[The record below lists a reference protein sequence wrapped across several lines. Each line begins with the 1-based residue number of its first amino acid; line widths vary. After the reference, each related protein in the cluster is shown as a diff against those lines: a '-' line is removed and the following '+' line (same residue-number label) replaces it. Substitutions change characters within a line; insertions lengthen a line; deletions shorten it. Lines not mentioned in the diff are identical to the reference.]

1 MGVAGGTLMGG
12 WRGAALK
19 DWTFVVEPTATTG
32 TPLTPIYMATV
43 SGTGIT
49 GSIRPEY
56 TGAPLYIDTG
66 GPHLNPAAYTA
77 PPAGEW
83 GDAGRNSITGPAQF
97 SLDVSMAR
105 TFRVTDRWN
114 ADLRFDSSNA
124 LNRVTYPSW
133 STNVTSSQFGLPLSA
148 NAMRAMQVTL
158 RLRF

>member
-1 MGVAGGTLMGG
+1 MGVAGGTLAGG

-19 DWTFVVEPTATTG
+19 DWTFVVEPTAATG
-32 TPLTPIYMATV
+32 TPLTPIYMTTV

-49 GSIRPEY
+49 GSIRPDY
-56 TGAPLYIDTG
+56 TGAQLYTDTG
-66 GPHLNPAAYTA
+66 GRHLNPAAYSK
-77 PPAGEW
+77 PVGW
-83 GDAGRNSITGPAQF
+83 GDAGRNSITGPPQF
-97 SLDVSMAR
+97 GLDASMAR

-114 ADLRFDSSNA
+114 ADLRFDATNA

-133 STNVTSSQFGLPLSA
+133 STNVSSPQFGFPLSA